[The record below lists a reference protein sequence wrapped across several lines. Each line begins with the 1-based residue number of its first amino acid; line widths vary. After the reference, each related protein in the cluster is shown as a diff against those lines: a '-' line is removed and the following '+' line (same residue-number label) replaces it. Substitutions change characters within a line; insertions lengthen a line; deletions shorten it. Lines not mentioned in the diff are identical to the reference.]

1 MCSSVMVLLNE
12 IGLIP
17 NYDHDCLFNHSLIGG
32 CYENVQEVVGVTEFL
47 PKLEARREPAS

>member
-1 MCSSVMVLLNE
+1 MCLSVMVLLNE

-17 NYDHDCLFNHSLIGG
+17 NYDHDCLFNHSLLGG